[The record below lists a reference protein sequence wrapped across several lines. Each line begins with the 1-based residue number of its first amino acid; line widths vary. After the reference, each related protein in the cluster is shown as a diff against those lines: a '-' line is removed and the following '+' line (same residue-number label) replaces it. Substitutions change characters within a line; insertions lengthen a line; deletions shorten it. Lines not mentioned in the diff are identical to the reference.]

1 MGTQVELKSGEV
13 GYDRSGRFASRR
25 IRSRWDRLRHG
36 LMACF
41 AVALLAATGDV
52 SAHPIHTSVAEA
64 DYNAATRTLEVAL
77 RIFADDFE
85 AALSTQEKRKVSLAR
100 TPADEFETLTRAY
113 LAQHFTV
120 KSPAGTAVPLRWV
133 GRELKE
139 SVNELWL
146 FFEALLPDGV
156 EGAAIHHAMLREEFS
171 NQINSVHV
179 RDGSR
184 RTTLVFL
191 PSHREKRVKFRP

>member
-1 MGTQVELKSGEV
+1 MALI
-13 GYDRSGRFASRR
+13 AS
-25 IRSRWDRLRHG
+25 S
-36 LMACF
+36 
-41 AVALLAATGDV
+41 AAV

-64 DYNAATRTLEVAL
+64 DYNATTRTLEVAL
-77 RIFADDFE
+77 RVFADDFE
-85 AALSTQEKRKVSLAR
+85 AALTTREQRKISLAR
-100 TPADEFETLTRAY
+100 TPTGEFETLTRAY

-120 KSPAGTAVPLRWV
+120 KSPAGAAVPLRWI

-139 SVNELWL
+139 SANELWL
-146 FFEALLPDGV
+146 FFEVPLPDGV
-156 EGAAIHHAMLREEFS
+156 EGATIHHAMLRAEFS
-171 NQINSVHV
+171 NQINSVLV